1 MGQQWEFP
9 AFFIY
14 DWAKLEQCEQGE
26 ALKSVGYAFIKNK
39 NMLWPASVCLIAVLL
54 TIVIIN
60 TVVGLLVY
68 YFDPAQSIYWH
79 VLSPYL
85 IALVGSIMVV
95 SVLYEFYVFRAGG
108 YSLARQM
115 GARRL
120 SLIESVPEESVALKI
135 AEQLADTFLIE
146 PPAVYVLP
154 DEVGVNALTAG
165 FNPGNTAII
174 LTWGALQNLDE
185 IELYGLLSHEFNK
198 ILSGEAAENTRLKIL
213 YSSLTTFSQ
222 WGSKIAKRG
231 FYRNG
236 MPAEN
241 KFETLFVGIGA
252 VIWLIGSLGVL
263 ITRFIKYISL
273 GGRTFKN
280 DQKTR
285 RLIQNDANVQTLLR
299 IYVHHSG
306 SQIHSEYAE
315 SISHMCFANSLS
327 QQNWLN
333 IHPSIEQRIYEMNP
347 SLIQDLQL
355 ENLKKLQNQPLFSLF
370 RSLEEM
376 AVTSAASWSSPQP
389 LPLLRLSP
397 ISFAIKDAV
406 KPLNPENRANTPRP
420 ELIERALQTATGSRE
435 VMVAILMIRQYR
447 EFIPTDAEVS
457 RAIVDSLLNLDGR
470 VHISIF
476 QQACKN
482 IGGMPTTV
490 ARQFVMKLARII
502 QEDGEIGLLDALLLE
517 CVKYELNL
525 LPVHTPTALEE
536 VKPQI
541 VRLIDALLHVQ
552 QINSDNQLDV
562 RERILKRILTQKE
575 LEMYTEIS
583 DEPIDLAEI
592 LNDISGLLLRDRLS
606 ILGIAEICLWND
618 RIITQDEF
626 DVMELLYWRLG
637 FEVDEI
643 VDQMQKKNSI
653 MII

>member
-1 MGQQWEFP
+1 MRN
-9 AFFIY
+9 
-14 DWAKLEQCEQGE
+14 
-26 ALKSVGYAFIKNK
+26 VGYDFIKNK
-39 NMLWPASVCLIAVLL
+39 NIVLPVSFCLIAVLL
-54 TIVIIN
+54 TIFIIN
-60 TVVGLLVY
+60 TVVGLFVFY
-68 YFDPAQSIYWH
+68 VDSTQSIFWH
-79 VLSPYL
+79 MLSPYL
-85 IALVGSIMVV
+85 IALLLCVMLI
-95 SVLYEFYVFRAGG
+95 SVIYEFYLFRNGG
-108 YSLARQM
+108 YSLAKQM

-120 SLIESVPEESVALKI
+120 SPMESIPEESAALQI
-135 AEQLADTFLIE
+135 TQQLADTFLIE

-154 DEVGVNALTAG
+154 DEVGVNTLTAG
-165 FNPGNTAII
+165 FSPRDTAII
-174 LTWGALQNLDE
+174 LTWGAVQTLDKV
-185 IELYGLLSHEFNK
+185 ELYGLLSHEFNK
-198 ILSGEAAENTRLKIL
+198 ILSGETAENTRLKIL

-222 WGSKIAKRG
+222 WGSKIAKSG
-231 FYRNG
+231 FYRTG
-236 MPAEN
+236 IRREN
-241 KFETLFVGIGA
+241 KFETFYVAIGA

-285 RLIQNDANVQTLLR
+285 RLIQNDANIQTLLR
-299 IYVHHSG
+299 IHVHHSG
-306 SQIHSEYAE
+306 SQIYSEYAE

-327 QQNWLN
+327 PQNWLN
-333 IHPSIEQRIYEMNP
+333 IHPNINQRIYELNP
-347 SLIQDLQL
+347 ALIQDLQL
-355 ENLKKLQNQPLFSLF
+355 ENLKKLKNQPLFSLF
-370 RSLEEM
+370 RSLEE
-376 AVTSAASWSSPQP
+376 VVPETTVSWSSPQP

-397 ISFAIKDAV
+397 ISFAIKDAI
-406 KPLNPENRANTPRP
+406 KPLNPELRLKMPRP

-447 EFIPTDAEVS
+447 EFIPTEAEVS

-490 ARQFVMKLARII
+490 ARQFLMKLARII

-525 LPVHTPTALEE
+525 LPAHIPTALDE

-552 QINSDNQLDV
+552 QINSGNQLEV
-562 RERILKRILTQKE
+562 RERILNRILTTRE
-575 LEMYTEIS
+575 LDLYNEIS

-592 LNDISGLLLRDRLS
+592 LNDIAGLLLRDRLS
-606 ILGIAEICLWND
+606 ILGIAEACLWSD
-618 RIITQDEF
+618 RIVTQDEL

-637 FEVDEI
+637 FEGGEVI
-643 VDQMQKKNSI
+643 QQMLKKNSLTI
-653 MII
+653 M

>member
-1 MGQQWEFP
+1 MRN
-9 AFFIY
+9 
-14 DWAKLEQCEQGE
+14 
-26 ALKSVGYAFIKNK
+26 VGYDFIKNK
-39 NMLWPASVCLIAVLL
+39 NIVLPVSFCLIAVLL
-54 TIVIIN
+54 TIFIIN
-60 TVVGLLVY
+60 TVVGLFVFY
-68 YFDPAQSIYWH
+68 VDSTQSIFWH
-79 VLSPYL
+79 MLSPYL
-85 IALVGSIMVV
+85 IALLLCVMLI
-95 SVLYEFYVFRAGG
+95 SVIYEFYLFRNGG
-108 YSLARQM
+108 YSLAKQM

-120 SLIESVPEESVALKI
+120 SPMESIPEESAALQI
-135 AEQLADTFLIE
+135 TQQLADTFLIE

-165 FNPGNTAII
+165 FSPRDTAII
-174 LTWGALQNLDE
+174 LTWGAVQTLDKV
-185 IELYGLLSHEFNK
+185 ELYGLLSHEFNK
-198 ILSGEAAENTRLKIL
+198 ILSGETAENTRLKIL

-222 WGSKIAKRG
+222 WGSKIAKSG
-231 FYRNG
+231 FYRTG
-236 MPAEN
+236 IRREN
-241 KFETLFVGIGA
+241 KFETFYVAIGA

-285 RLIQNDANVQTLLR
+285 RLIQNDANIQTLLR
-299 IYVHHSG
+299 IHVHHSG
-306 SQIHSEYAE
+306 SQIYSEYAE

-327 QQNWLN
+327 PQNWLN
-333 IHPSIEQRIYEMNP
+333 IHPNINQRIYELNP
-347 SLIQDLQL
+347 ALIQDLQL
-355 ENLKKLQNQPLFSLF
+355 ENLKKLKNQPLFSLF
-370 RSLEEM
+370 RSLEEVVPETAM
-376 AVTSAASWSSPQP
+376 SWSSPQP

-397 ISFAIKDAV
+397 ISFAIKDAI
-406 KPLNPENRANTPRP
+406 KPLNPELRLSMPRP
-420 ELIERALQTATGSRE
+420 ELLERALQTATGSRE

-447 EFIPTDAEVS
+447 EFIPTEAEVS

-490 ARQFVMKLARII
+490 ARQFLMKLARII

-525 LPVHTPTALEE
+525 LPAHIPTALDE

-552 QINSDNQLDV
+552 QINSGNQLEV
-562 RERILKRILTQKE
+562 RERILNRILSARE
-575 LEMYTEIS
+575 LDLYNEIS

-592 LNDISGLLLRDRLS
+592 LNDIAGLLLRERLG
-606 ILGIAEICLWND
+606 ILGIAEACLWSD
-618 RIITQDEF
+618 RIVTQDEL

-637 FEVDEI
+637 FEAEQI
-643 VDQMQKKNSI
+643 IQQMLKKNSLTI
-653 MII
+653 M

>member
-1 MGQQWEFP
+1 M
-9 AFFIY
+9 
-14 DWAKLEQCEQGE
+14 
-26 ALKSVGYAFIKNK
+26 KSVGYAFIKNK

-54 TIVIIN
+54 TIAIIN

-241 KFETLFVGIGA
+241 KFETLFVVIGA

-525 LPVHTPTALEE
+525 LPLHTPTALEE

>member
-1 MGQQWEFP
+1 M
-9 AFFIY
+9 
-14 DWAKLEQCEQGE
+14 
-26 ALKSVGYAFIKNK
+26 KSVGYAFIKNK

-54 TIVIIN
+54 TIAIIN

-165 FNPGNTAII
+165 FHPGNTAII

-376 AVTSAASWSSPQP
+376 AVTSTASWSSPQP

>member
-1 MGQQWEFP
+1 M
-9 AFFIY
+9 
-14 DWAKLEQCEQGE
+14 
-26 ALKSVGYAFIKNK
+26 KSVGYAFIKNK

-54 TIVIIN
+54 TIAIIN

-213 YSSLTTFSQ
+213 YSSLTIFSQ

-525 LPVHTPTALEE
+525 LPLHTPTALEE

>member
-1 MGQQWEFP
+1 M
-9 AFFIY
+9 
-14 DWAKLEQCEQGE
+14 
-26 ALKSVGYAFIKNK
+26 KSVGYAFIKNK

-54 TIVIIN
+54 TIAIIN

-273 GGRTFKN
+273 SGRTFKN

-525 LPVHTPTALEE
+525 LPLHTPTALEE